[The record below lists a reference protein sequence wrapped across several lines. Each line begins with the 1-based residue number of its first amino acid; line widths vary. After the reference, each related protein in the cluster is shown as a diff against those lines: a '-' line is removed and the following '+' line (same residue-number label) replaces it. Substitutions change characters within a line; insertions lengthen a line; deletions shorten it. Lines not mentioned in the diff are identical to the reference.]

1 MYQHMPLLSS
11 PLLSSPLLSSL
22 LLSQSSSSNLTSFN
36 VRAIYDF
43 EAVED
48 NELTFKAGEVITVID
63 NR

>member
-1 MYQHMPLLSS
+1 MYQHIPLLSS

-22 LLSQSSSSNLTSFN
+22 PQSSSSNLTSFN